1 MNLSHLYSKVL
12 LYTLYV
18 DNINISLNQK
28 FFKMSTS
35 MRVLNMKTV
44 KAAIAAK
51 NMSITSTFKIQ
62 NNTFIIIMMS
72 IL

>member
-12 LYTLYV
+12 LYTQYV

-35 MRVLNMKTV
+35 MRVLKMKSV
-44 KAAIAAK
+44 KVAIAAK
-51 NMSITSTFKIQ
+51 NMSITSTFKIK
-62 NNTFIIIMMS
+62 NNTFAIIMMS

>member
-12 LYTLYV
+12 LYIQYV
-18 DNINISLNQK
+18 DNISISLNQK
-28 FFKMSTS
+28 FFKISTP
-35 MRVLNMKTV
+35 MRVLKMKLV

-51 NMSITSTFKIQ
+51 NMSITSTFKIK
-62 NNTFIIIMMS
+62 NNTFAIIMMS

>member
-12 LYTLYV
+12 LYIQYV
-18 DNINISLNQK
+18 DKISISLNQK

-35 MRVLNMKTV
+35 KRVLKMKLV

-51 NMSITSTFKIQ
+51 NMSITSTFKIK
-62 NNTFIIIMMS
+62 NNTFAIIMMS